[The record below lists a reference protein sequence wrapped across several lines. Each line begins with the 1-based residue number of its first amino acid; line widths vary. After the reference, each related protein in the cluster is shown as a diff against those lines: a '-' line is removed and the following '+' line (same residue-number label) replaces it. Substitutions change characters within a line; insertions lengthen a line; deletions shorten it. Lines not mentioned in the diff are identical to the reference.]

1 MKFTEL
7 PLDPLLLQGIAEMG
21 FEDCTPVQA
30 ETFKFIFEGRDIQ
43 AQSQTG
49 TGKTAAFMISMFHM
63 MLTDEKYRGR
73 KGLVVAPTRELADQ
87 IEKEAR
93 AICKYLKFKVGAF
106 YGGVGYQQQEDMIRD
121 GIDVY
126 IGTPGRLLDF
136 AGSKK
141 INLMEVGIL
150 VIDEADR
157 LFDMGFIPDLRQMLG
172 MMVDPD
178 NRRTMLFS
186 ATLGSKV
193 GNLAWEYL
201 RNPGEIVIEPE
212 QVTVEAI
219 SQELYHVG
227 TDEKMPLLLGLL
239 KKMGPQNAV
248 IFANTKHQAVKIA
261 KRMEINGYA
270 TEFLIGDLPQ
280 VKRNKIVKEIKE
292 GKIKWLV
299 ATDVAS
305 RGLHID
311 DLDLVVNYDIPNEA
325 ESYVH
330 RIGRTARA
338 GKSGKAISLACE
350 KYVLGLKAIEDYIG
364 AKIPVVWFNE
374 SDLAEDKSAGMRI
387 IVDEEDRPV
396 QRGRDSGR
404 GRDAGRGR
412 DSGHGPRP
420 GERKEKTSL
429 ITGGRVE
436 PPRPER
442 SRKPHDL
449 VSEATGAKA
458 FTGRTPDVKTP
469 VGKPTEGRNNPPR
482 GNPPRGNEARG
493 PRPGAPKRQE
503 NQDRRPKSPQPVA
516 ARTGSSAPVKPS
528 APRPKQAPRSER
540 PRNDSQKDRLAYY
553 KSKYGEN
560 FKFSEKDQKAE
571 EKTSILG
578 KILGFF
584 GIGKK

>member
-7 PLDPLLLQGIAEMG
+7 PFSPALLQGISDMG
-21 FEDCTPVQA
+21 FENCTPVQE
-30 ETFKFIFEGRDIQ
+30 ETFKFILEGRDIQ

-49 TGKTAAFMISMFHM
+49 TGKTAAFLISMFHLM
-63 MLTDEKYRGR
+63 MTDEKYMGR

-87 IEKEAR
+87 IEKEAKAIGRHLGFR
-93 AICKYLKFKVGAF
+93 AAAF
-106 YGGVGYQQQEDMIRD
+106 YGGVGYQQQEDLLKEGVDI
-121 GIDVY
+121 Y

-178 NRRTMLFS
+178 QRRTMLFS

-212 QVTVEAI
+212 KVTVEAI

-239 KKMGPQNAV
+239 KKMQPRNAV

-261 KRMEINGYA
+261 KRLEVNGYE

-280 VKRNKIVKEIKE
+280 AKRLKIVKDIKE

-311 DLDLVVNYDIPNEA
+311 DLDLVVNYDIPNEP

-330 RIGRTARA
+330 RVGRTARA
-338 GKSGKAISLACE
+338 GKSGKAVSLACE

-374 SDLAEDKSAGMRI
+374 ADLGQDKSAGMRI

-396 QRGRDSGR
+396 QRSRDGGRGGRSSGGRDGGR
-404 GRDAGRGR
+404 SREGQ
-412 DSGHGPRP
+412 
-420 GERKEKTSL
+420 RKEKSSL
-429 ITGGRVE
+429 ITGGRIE
-436 PPRPER
+436 ARPER
-442 SRKPHDL
+442 RRKPHDL

-458 FTGRTPDVKTP
+458 LD
-469 VGKPTEGRNNPPR
+469 
-482 GNPPRGNEARG
+482 
-493 PRPGAPKRQE
+493 
-503 NQDRRPKSPQPVA
+503 
-516 ARTGSSAPVKPS
+516 GSSAPAPRGDRKPQENRPARGSAKPDNRDRKQKAPLPAAAKSSNGGKPS
-528 APRPKQAPRSER
+528 PRPEGGRGNQDRIQNAPRPKG
-540 PRNDSQKDRLAYY
+540 DSRKDRLAYY

-560 FKFSEKDQKAE
+560 FEFTEKEQKSAPKKGLFSR
-571 EKTSILG
+571 
-578 KILGFF
+578 ILGFF
-584 GIGKK
+584 GLGK